1 MADEFKGGVPA
12 MTMDWKTWG
21 IEAGSSVDEAVI
33 ALVQQHLGVNL
44 PPLYLDLVSYA
55 DEASPEWS
63 TFDYGGQQTCISEFF
78 KFTAQAEPYSLLWYA
93 TGQRVARLAP
103 GLIPIARDAGDQLV
117 CLNTTGAAITV
128 ALFAPDSGHTYP
140 VAADF
145 QQFVEQW
152 RP

>member
-1 MADEFKGGVPA
+1 

-44 PPLYLDLVSYA
+44 PPLYWTWSATPTRRRRSGRPSTTAASKPASASSSNSPRRPSPIRCCGTPPASAVAGA
-55 DEASPEWS
+55 DTRPDPHRPRRRRSTGVPEHHWRRHHR
-63 TFDYGGQQTCISEFF
+63 GAVAP
-78 KFTAQAEPYSLLWYA
+78 TA
-93 TGQRVARLAP
+93 
-103 GLIPIARDAGDQLV
+103 D
-117 CLNTTGAAITV
+117 
-128 ALFAPDSGHTYP
+128 TYP